1 LIVGTTRGRFDR
13 RDYLYTAVVALVA
26 LLPRLYVAIAWSRE
40 PVWDGHY
47 YHLGAERLAAGLGY
61 SEDAIVGGHQ
71 VWRPWIH
78 YPVGYSFL
86 LSLFY
91 RVLGP
96 GLLVAPVLNALF
108 GAGIAAIVHRLGTH
122 FTTPGRAKLAAAL
135 VALHPGLIAYT
146 PLVMTEVLATL
157 LLLGAGLTVLTW
169 RERWGGW
176 LAAGALLGAATL
188 VRPDS
193 LLALPLLALI
203 GQKPWGKSLLR
214 SVAALGVAFAV
225 ILPWTFRN
233 CQRLDG
239 CALVSTNG
247 GWNLAIGAITPTGRF
262 HTLKASDG
270 CAVVTGQ
277 VQQDDCWRKVGTA
290 KILANP
296 GHWLGL
302 IPSKLEQTYNHE
314 SYAVEYLHEA
324 DPGVWT
330 EPRRVAAREF
340 LTLFHRLLLVA
351 AALGAVSALHWVRPP
366 PWDDAVQIGLGVA
379 IMMFATFAA
388 AHEDHAFY
396 WLPSLLP
403 LVAVLP
409 LPGRPE
415 LGPAG
420 RYAMGLLAATTFTHC
435 LFFGEDRYH
444 LVISPVLC
452 LFAAG
457 ALRPRHRAPG
467 RLSRPTPTPLSQR
480 AFPR

>member
-1 LIVGTTRGRFDR
+1 LN
-13 RDYLYTAVVALVA
+13 RDKGLPSFLRNDYVYTCVVALVA
-26 LLPRLYVAIAWSRE
+26 LLPRLYVAIAWSKE

-47 YHLGAERLAAGLGY
+47 YHLGAERLAEGLGY
-61 SEDAIVGGHQ
+61 SEDALVAGHV
-71 VWRPWIH
+71 VWRAWTH
-78 YPVGYSFL
+78 YPVGYSFF

-91 RVLGP
+91 RVFGA
-96 GLLVAPVLNALF
+96 GLLVAPVLNALL
-108 GAGIAAIVHRLGTH
+108 GAAVVAVVHRLGRH
-122 FTTPGRAKLAAAL
+122 FTTPERARFAAAL
-135 VALHPGLIAYT
+135 VALHPGLIAYS
-146 PLVMTEVLATL
+146 PLVMTEVLATAL
-157 LLLGAGLTVLTW
+157 LLTAGLMLLAWPGTWRAYLGAGAVL
-169 RERWGGW
+169 GIS
-176 LAAGALLGAATL
+176 TL

-193 LLALPLLALI
+193 LLALPLVVLM
-203 GQKPWGKSLLR
+203 GRKPYGKHLVRSL
-214 SVAALGVAFAV
+214 AALGMAFV
-225 ILPWTFRN
+225 VVLPWTYRN
-233 CQRLDG
+233 CQKLDG

-277 VQQDDCWRKVGTA
+277 VQQDDCWRKVGQA

-296 GHWLGL
+296 GRWLGL
-302 IPSKLEQTYNHE
+302 IPKKLEQTYNHE

-330 EPRRVAAREF
+330 EPRRVAGREL
-340 LTLFHRLLLVA
+340 LTFFHRLLLVA
-351 AALGAVSALHWVRPP
+351 AALGAVSALHWVKPP

-388 AHEDHAFY
+388 AREEHPFY

-403 LVAVLP
+403 LVALLP
-409 LPGRPE
+409 LPGRPV

-420 RYAMGLLAATTFTHC
+420 RYLLGLLFATTFTHC

-444 LVISPVLC
+444 LVVTPVLC

-457 ALRPRHRAPG
+457 ALRPRRIVTA
-467 RLSRPTPTPLSQR
+467 
-480 AFPR
+480 

>member
-1 LIVGTTRGRFDR
+1 LNQKKSFGSFVRE
-13 RDYLYTAVVALVA
+13 DYVYTCVVALVA

-47 YHLGAERLAAGLGY
+47 YHLGAERLAEGFGY
-61 SEDAIVGGHQ
+61 SEDALVAGHV

-78 YPVGYSFL
+78 YPVGYSFV

-91 RVLGP
+91 RVFGP
-96 GLLVAPVLNALF
+96 GLLVAPVLNALLG
-108 GAGIAAIVHRLGTH
+108 GAVAAVVHRIGRH
-122 FTTPGRAKLAAAL
+122 FTTPGRAMLAAAL
-135 VALHPGLIAYT
+135 VALHPGLIAYS
-146 PLVMTEVLATL
+146 PLVMTEVLATTLLLTAGL
-157 LLLGAGLTVLTW
+157 LLLAWPDTWRAYLGAGAVL
-169 RERWGGW
+169 GV
-176 LAAGALLGAATL
+176 ATL

-193 LLALPLLALI
+193 LLALPLVALM
-203 GQKPWGKSLLR
+203 GGKPFTKSLVRTLA
-214 SVAALGVAFAV
+214 SLAVALVV
-225 ILPWTFRN
+225 VLPWTYRN
-233 CQRLDG
+233 CQTLDG

-247 GWNLAIGAITPTGRF
+247 GWNLAIGALTPTGRF

-277 VQQDDCWRKVGTA
+277 VQQDDCWRRVGQA
-290 KILANP
+290 KILADP

-302 IPSKLEQTYNHE
+302 IPKKLEQTYNHE

-330 EPRRVAAREF
+330 EPRRVAGREF
-340 LTLFHRLLLVA
+340 LTLFHQLLLVA
-351 AALGAVSALHWVRPP
+351 AALGAVSALHWVKPP
-366 PWDDAVQIGLGVA
+366 PWDDAVQIGLGVV

-388 AHEDHAFY
+388 AREEHAFY

-403 LVAVLP
+403 LVALLP
-409 LPGRPE
+409 LPGRPV

-420 RYAMGLLAATTFTHC
+420 RYLLGLLFATTFTHC

-444 LVISPVLC
+444 LVVTPVLC

-457 ALRPRHRAPG
+457 ALRPRRAVA
-467 RLSRPTPTPLSQR
+467 T
-480 AFPR
+480 

>member
-1 LIVGTTRGRFDR
+1 LNQRKGFGSFV
-13 RDYLYTAVVALVA
+13 RDDYVYTLVVALVA

-47 YHLGAERLAAGLGY
+47 YHLGAERLAEGLGY
-61 SEDAIVGGHQ
+61 SEDALVAGHV

-91 RVLGP
+91 RVFGA
-96 GLLVAPVLNALF
+96 GLLVAPVLNALL
-108 GAGIAAIVHRLGTH
+108 GAGVTAVVHRLGRH
-122 FTTPGRAKLAAAL
+122 FTTPGRAMLAAAL
-135 VALHPGLIAYT
+135 VALHPGLIAYS
-146 PLVMTEVLATL
+146 PLVMTEVLAMTL
-157 LLLGAGLTVLTW
+157 LLSAGLVVLAWAGNW
-169 RERWGGW
+169 RAYVG
-176 LAAGALLGAATL
+176 AGALLGIATL

-193 LLALPLLALI
+193 LLALPLIALM
-203 GQKPWGKSLLR
+203 GRKPYGKSLRYSL
-214 SVAALGVAFAV
+214 AALGVAFAV
-225 ILPWTFRN
+225 ILPWTYRN
-233 CQRLDG
+233 CQKLDG

-247 GWNLAIGAITPTGRF
+247 GWNLAIGALTPTGRF

-277 VQQDDCWRKVGTA
+277 VQQDDCWRKVGQA
-290 KILANP
+290 KILADP
-296 GHWLGL
+296 GRWLGL
-302 IPSKLEQTYNHE
+302 IPKKLEQTYNHE

-330 EPRRVAAREF
+330 EPRRVAGREF
-340 LTLFHRLLLVA
+340 LTFFHRLLLVA
-351 AALGAVSALHWVRPP
+351 AALGAVSALHWVKPP
-366 PWDDAVQIGLGVA
+366 PWDDAVQIGLGVV

-388 AHEDHAFY
+388 AREDHAFY

-420 RYAMGLLAATTFTHC
+420 RYLLGLLAATTFTHC

-444 LVISPVLC
+444 LVVTPVLC

-457 ALRPRHRAPG
+457 ALRPRRAAA
-467 RLSRPTPTPLSQR
+467 R
-480 AFPR
+480 